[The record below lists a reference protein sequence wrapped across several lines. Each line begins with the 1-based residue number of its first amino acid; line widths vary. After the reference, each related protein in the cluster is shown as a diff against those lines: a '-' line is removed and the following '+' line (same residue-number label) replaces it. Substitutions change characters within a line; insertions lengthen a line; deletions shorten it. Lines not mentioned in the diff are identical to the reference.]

1 MDNANAIESIIDYDK
16 EYTFD
21 YFALTT
27 LIRAYLLKFDNKTI
41 ERPQDLWMRV
51 TLTVTGNEFN
61 LDKIKETYKSLSS
74 GMYTHATPT
83 LFNSGLKMQQ
93 LSSCFL
99 IGMEDDSMKV
109 FLIL

>member
-1 MDNANAIESIIDYDK
+1 MENADSIESVIDYDK
-16 EYTFD
+16 DYTFD

-27 LIRAYLLKFDNKTI
+27 PIRAYLKIDNRTI

-51 TLTVTGNEFN
+51 TLTVTGNDFN

-74 GMYTHATPT
+74 GLYTHATPT

-93 LSSCFL
+93 LSSC
-99 IGMEDDSMKV
+99 
-109 FLIL
+109 